1 MAVNLSP
8 FVRLI
13 ALLAV
18 LGATFVAGGM
28 FFLNR
33 SADEETLAE
42 PLPVRPDAA
51 APMPASPAAP
61 SLPVTPPAPPAPAPQ
76 AKPEPVIAPNGLPMR
91 LAKRLAANKVVVVS
105 LFVPDAPLDLSARLE
120 AKAGAEAAGAA
131 FVGFNVLN
139 ETIGRPLAR
148 KLGAVETP
156 AVIVFRRPQE
166 VFVQIEGFTDR
177 KIVEQAVAD
186 ARR

>member
-33 SADEETLAE
+33 SADDSALVE
-42 PLPVRPDAA
+42 PLPAQPRAET
-51 APMPASPAAP
+51 PMPVSPAAP
-61 SLPVTPPAPPAPAPQ
+61 AAPVTPPAPVEPAPQ
-76 AKPEPVIAPNGLPMR
+76 AKPEPVIAPNGLPTR
-91 LAKRLAANKVVVVS
+91 LTKRLAANKVVVVS

-120 AKAGAEAAGAA
+120 AKAGAQAAGAA

-139 ETIGRPLAR
+139 ETVGRPLAR

-156 AVIVFRRPQE
+156 AVIVFRRPDE
-166 VFVQIEGFTDR
+166 VFAQIEGFADR
-177 KIVEQAVAD
+177 KIVEQAVSD